1 MNKYFL
7 NFILILIV
15 LTLSTSLLATDAD
28 YSDSSS
34 LNLNLKTEAKF
45 KINNADSVSADL
57 QFYPINTEL
66 QNVNNI
72 NFYSNPQAELSNKND
87 SMVYSWK
94 KPSGEYLFGYD
105 SKISTFNTPV
115 IITKKIEFPNSNKLN
130 LEYVKESENIDYNA
144 PIIKQ
149 KALEIAENEDDYYKL
164 VYKYANWVSTNIKYD
179 LDYVQTSGKTTYSTS
194 QGVLKA
200 SWVLENKVGVCDEFA
215 SLLAAFLR
223 SMNIPVRFVSGMVYS
238 NLVGDWGPHAWVEV
252 YFPNQGWVPFDPTYK
267 QFGWI
272 DSSHIALKRS
282 LDGSEGV
289 IEYSWLSTNNA
300 QLEKIGEISN
310 KINLVSEN
318 KGLEK
323 LVSTSLNIPFEDY
336 KAGSYL
342 PLEVTLQNSKPYYVS
357 TSLYLTKAPGIEGD
371 NTKTILLEP
380 YEKKKIYW
388 IIKLSE
394 DAEKN
399 YIYKTKAEVKTL
411 FGETKEI
418 EIEYSLKG
426 KLFTLEQAKELIPKE
441 LTNSFEYLNTI
452 CSLDKSE
459 YYDYEK
465 ANIKCTISNSY
476 SKSLTIEA
484 CAEKECKTLN
494 IPSKSSQ
501 NLDYQ
506 FELDKSREIVISF
519 KGKIDNKEILKYYTL
534 DLIVNGRPEIL
545 ISNFK
550 ASEVDYDK
558 KGYIYF
564 EVKPILDSKNIKISM
579 NDRDILKIQNLNE
592 TKIFKGLSEFEVKV
606 NDVSFLRKTSAF
618 FQRLFFSL
626 SKPEVTSF

>member
-238 NLVGDWGPHAWVEV
+238 
-252 YFPNQGWVPFDPTYK
+252 
-267 QFGWI
+267 
-272 DSSHIALKRS
+272 
-282 LDGSEGV
+282 
-289 IEYSWLSTNNA
+289 
-300 QLEKIGEISN
+300 
-310 KINLVSEN
+310 
-318 KGLEK
+318 
-323 LVSTSLNIPFEDY
+323 
-336 KAGSYL
+336 
-342 PLEVTLQNSKPYYVS
+342 
-357 TSLYLTKAPGIEGD
+357 
-371 NTKTILLEP
+371 
-380 YEKKKIYW
+380 
-388 IIKLSE
+388 
-394 DAEKN
+394 
-399 YIYKTKAEVKTL
+399 
-411 FGETKEI
+411 
-418 EIEYSLKG
+418 
-426 KLFTLEQAKELIPKE
+426 
-441 LTNSFEYLNTI
+441 
-452 CSLDKSE
+452 
-459 YYDYEK
+459 
-465 ANIKCTISNSY
+465 
-476 SKSLTIEA
+476 
-484 CAEKECKTLN
+484 
-494 IPSKSSQ
+494 
-501 NLDYQ
+501 
-506 FELDKSREIVISF
+506 
-519 KGKIDNKEILKYYTL
+519 
-534 DLIVNGRPEIL
+534 
-545 ISNFK
+545 
-550 ASEVDYDK
+550 
-558 KGYIYF
+558 
-564 EVKPILDSKNIKISM
+564 
-579 NDRDILKIQNLNE
+579 
-592 TKIFKGLSEFEVKV
+592 
-606 NDVSFLRKTSAF
+606 
-618 FQRLFFSL
+618 
-626 SKPEVTSF
+626 